1 MSWPTIEGGTVD
13 VCVEARPSKCDDAQN
28 CFLGCRNDADCVR
41 SSGSGSPTPHCNAD
55 SVCVCQSDADCVDY
69 HGAGACLMG
78 SCGCVTDADCGGDLG
93 KGDRCF
99 AAPAAA
105 PTSPS
110 ATPIPFRT
118 STGPP
123 SSAPHL
129 RACQRSSLRLSGWSG
144 ASSPRPAPPRWS
156 ETEGYAGSPSPDPGS
171 PRPRPIPRAWASG
184 WSRATTRR
192 SCRSTS
198 GNRPRRPGP
207 GPTSPRS

>member
-41 SSGSGSPTPHCNAD
+41 STGSGSPTPHCNAD

-99 AAPAAA
+99 AGACGCSDVAICDPD
-105 PTSPS
+105 PFPHFDGTSVVC
-110 ATPIPFRT
+110 A
-118 STGPP
+118 
-123 SSAPHL
+123 
-129 RACQRSSLRLSGWSG
+129 
-144 ASSPRPAPPRWS
+144 
-156 ETEGYAGSPSPDPGS
+156 PSPGMS
-171 PRPRPIPRAWASG
+171 KI
-184 WSRATTRR
+184 
-192 SCRSTS
+192 
-198 GNRPRRPGP
+198 
-207 GPTSPRS
+207 